1 MKHNIQRRTFIKGG
15 AMALAGIA
23 LSSPSFTHARSAK
36 KIRLGFIGVGLRGR
50 AHVESALMIPHVAI
64 PAICDIDREAVAET
78 QKILRKAGLPEA
90 KSYVSGEHDFE
101 NLVRRDDLDGIVIST
116 PWHWHVPMAVAV
128 MKAGKY
134 AGLEVPASITVEETW
149 ELVNVHE
156 LTGSHCMI
164 LENACYRRDILAILN
179 MVRENKLGELIQLE
193 CGYLHDL
200 RHVKFNN
207 GKQPYGGG
215 VEFGEKGYSEARWRT
230 QHSIDRNGDL
240 YPTHGLGPMAE
251 MVNINRGNQF
261 DYLVSMATKS
271 RGLHNYIVENGGD
284 DHPNAAISFKLGDV
298 VRTMIKCVNGETITV
313 VHDTNLPRPYS
324 LGYTIQGTKGIW
336 RYKNEYE
343 PNEIYIEDETK
354 DHKWESFEP
363 YLHQYD
369 HRLWK
374 KHGVEAVRTGHDGI
388 DYFVI
393 KEFVDA
399 IREQVAPPM
408 DVYDAAAWSVIGP
421 LSEKSISQGSTP
433 VKIPD
438 FTKGKWKSR
447 KPVFAL

>member
-1 MKHNIQRRTFIKGG
+1 
-15 AMALAGIA
+15 MALAGIA

>member
-1 MKHNIQRRTFIKGG
+1 
-15 AMALAGIA
+15 MALAGIA

-50 AHVESALMIPHVAI
+50 AHVESALMIPDVAI

>member
-1 MKHNIQRRTFIKGG
+1 MKHIPRRTFIKHG
-15 AMALAGIA
+15 ATAFAGAAL
-23 LSSPSFTHARSAK
+23 LSTQFTHGRPAK

-50 AHVESALMIPHVAI
+50 AHVASALMIPGVVI
-64 PAICDIDREAVAET
+64 PAICDIDKDAVAET
-78 QKILRKAGLPEA
+78 QRILRKAGLPEA
-90 KSYVSGEHDFE
+90 KSYTSGAHDFE
-101 NLVRRDDLDGIVIST
+101 HLVRRDDLDGIIIST
-116 PWHWHVPMAVAV
+116 PWEWHVPMAVAV

-156 LTGSHCMI
+156 STGSHCMI
-164 LENACYRRDILAILN
+164 LENACYRRDILAVLN
-179 MVRENKLGELIQLE
+179 MVRQGRLGEVIQLE
-193 CGYLHDL
+193 GGYLHDL

-215 VEFGEKGYSEARWRT
+215 VEFGEKGFSEARWRT
-230 QHSIDRNGDL
+230 QHAVERNGDL

-251 MVNINRGNQF
+251 MIDINRGNQF

-271 RGLHNYIVENGGD
+271 RGLHNYIVDNGGK
-284 DHPNAAISFKLGDV
+284 DHPNAEVVFKLGDV
-298 VRTMIKCVNGETITV
+298 VRTMIKCVNGETITIT
-313 VHDTNLPRPYS
+313 HDTNLPRPYS
-324 LGYTIQGTKGIW
+324 LGYTVQGTKGIW

-343 PNEIYIEDETK
+343 PNEIYIEHESE

-363 YLHQYD
+363 YLAQYD

-374 KHGVEAVRTGHDGI
+374 EFGAEAEKTGHDGI

-399 IREQVAPPM
+399 IREQAVPPM

-421 LSEKSISQGSTP
+421 LSEQSIAQGSGP
-433 VKIPD
+433 IKNPD
-438 FTKGKWKSR
+438 ITRGKLKNR
-447 KPVFAL
+447 KPIFAI

>member
-50 AHVESALMIPHVAI
+50 AHVESALMIPDVAI